1 MSKPEGF
8 QPLNDLCTHLGGLFS
23 VAFVALNLPPEDA
36 LIVPSERPELG
47 AFQCNAAMKLA
58 KKSGLNPRDLAQK
71 IIDQLLETKAQKAI
85 PIKSLSIAG
94 PGFINIELEPELIVS
109 LLLQTLSSKP
119 QTLTHRK
126 VIIDYG
132 GPNVAK
138 PMHVGH
144 LRTAVIG
151 ECLKELFR
159 HLGDEVMGDAHF
171 GDWGYQMGLLIT
183 ALSDEKPTLSYFQD
197 GDQSPYPEVSPVTL
211 SDLERLYPLASG
223 RAKEDTDYRDR
234 ARRATKALQGGHQGY
249 LALWRHFVAVS
260 REALIKDY
268 GDLGVNF
275 DWWYGES
282 DAEPYIEPMI
292 EDLKNRGLLE
302 ADQGAL
308 IVRVAQDDDKREL
321 PPLLVVSSEGSSM
334 YGTTD
339 LATIRQRVDHFA
351 PDLILYC
358 VDQRQA
364 DHFEQVFRAA
374 HRAGY
379 IDRSAL
385 EHAANGTVNGPDG
398 KPFKTREGGVLKL
411 GDLIEQARHKAKERL
426 AEARLGSDVT
436 EAEFQSITH
445 MVAMAAIK
453 FAELSNHRLT
463 NYVFDLDR
471 FMSFE
476 GRTGPYLIY
485 QAVRIK
491 SILRKAQDLGV
502 ETNGQLNIAEPTEI
516 DLCLLMDRWHSV
528 LAEAYLKRAP
538 NLLADH
544 IYRLAQ
550 GFSKFYAACPIL
562 NQDDHTIKTARL
574 ALLIAVQKQLEEGL
588 LLMGIE
594 APERM

>member
-1 MSKPEGF
+1 MTKSEGF
-8 QPLNDLCTHLGGLFS
+8 EPLNDLCSFLSARFAR
-23 VAFVALNLPPEDA
+23 AFVNLGLPENEA
-36 LIVPSERPELG
+36 IIVPSERPELG

-58 KKSGLNPRDLAQK
+58 KKMGQNPKELAQK
-71 IIDQLLETKAQKAI
+71 IIDDLKYNNAFFE
-85 PIKSLSIAG
+85 LSMAG
-94 PGFINIELEPELIVS
+94 PGFINIDISNHIFELQKIKAVS
-109 LLLQTLSSKP
+109 GGP
-119 QTLTHRK
+119 QNPRVISRRK

-151 ECLKELFR
+151 ECLKRLFR

-183 ALSDEKPTLSYFQD
+183 ALSDEKPELPYFSSED
-197 GDQSPYPEVSPVTL
+197 LSPYPEQSPVSL

-223 RAKEDTDYRDR
+223 RAKADTDYRDR
-234 ARRATKALQGGHQGY
+234 ARRATKSLQDGHVGY
-249 LALWRHFVAVS
+249 KALWRHFVAVS

-268 GDLGVNF
+268 GDLGVSF

-282 DAEPYIEPMI
+282 DADPYIEPMI
-292 EDLKNRGLLE
+292 HDLKERGFLE

-308 IVRVAQDDDKREL
+308 IVRVAKDDDKREL

-339 LATIRQRVDHFA
+339 LATIRQRVDQFS

-374 HRAGY
+374 DRSGY
-379 IDRSAL
+379 IGKSKL
-385 EHAANGTVNGPDG
+385 EHIANGTVNGPDG

-411 GDLIEQARHKAKERL
+411 GDLIDQARQKAKERL
-426 AEARLGSDVT
+426 DEAKLGSNLSET
-436 EAEFQSITH
+436 EFQSITNN
-445 MVAMAAIK
+445 VAIAAIK

-463 NYVFDLDR
+463 NYIFDLDR

-491 SILRKAQDLGV
+491 SIMRKAKEIGA
-502 ETNGQLNIAEPTEI
+502 EEAYPSLNEEAEI
-516 DLCLLMDRWHSV
+516 DLYLILDRWPAV
-528 LAEAYLKRAP
+528 LKETYLKRAP
-538 NLLADH
+538 NILADH

-550 GFSKFYAACPIL
+550 GFSKFYASCPIL
-562 NQDDHTIKTARL
+562 NQDDEKIRSERL
-574 ALLIAVQKQLEEGL
+574 GLLRLVLAQLEDGFA
-588 LLMGIE
+588 LMGIE
-594 APERM
+594 APDRM